1 MDGPRQRNRVNYAA
15 TGTPEDGKK
24 KGSKRGGAA
33 AAAAAAARGIQSDSD
48 FDGGNGSSSDN
59 ESVEMLA
66 GKGKRAKGEKKDKVG
81 GGLEVVASRSSLF
94 HGHHTTST

>member
-15 TGTPEDGKK
+15 TGTPEEGKR
-24 KGSKRGGAA
+24 KGSKRGG
-33 AAAAAAARGIQSDSD
+33 AAAAARGIQSDSD